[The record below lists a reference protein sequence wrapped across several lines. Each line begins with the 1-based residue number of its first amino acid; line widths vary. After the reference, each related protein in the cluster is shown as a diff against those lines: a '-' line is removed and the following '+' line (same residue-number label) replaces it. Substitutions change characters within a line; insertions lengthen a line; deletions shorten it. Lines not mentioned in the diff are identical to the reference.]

1 MKYLK
6 SCFVLALALVAC
18 TADYDTF
25 GESDYN
31 SLNDIEFSEQ
41 NGTVSVY
48 SDEHRI
54 KVSLKEPSGD
64 KSSWEFVTID
74 SVNMSHLA
82 SLYLVED
89 DVDEFPTDSA
99 AIDSLARKV
108 AYSKKKLEE
117 GDRIRIPESGVV
129 YVVVISESGEPSI
142 WMLEFSMPAVKS
154 SSSKNSSSSK
164 DSSSSKT
171 SGSSESPKSS
181 SSKDGSS
188 SSGKTESASSD
199 KSSSSSGGESASG
212 NPPVL
217 KSLEIAGVTAVLDST
232 EDGDG
237 YAYHF
242 HADSLDFRVDLTDL
256 EVTGMELSDGAKCD
270 IEIGESYDFS
280 GNRKVVLKGEGGQ
293 ERTYTVKA
301 GYQLPG
307 SDFNSW
313 KGNNMQPDSVW
324 DNANTILTTTEK
336 YSSGGVIGIR
346 METKELVGK
355 VASGSAY
362 TAVFNPNGVG
372 TLSMANAKTWPD
384 GNELIGFGKRFG
396 ARPEYVEFRF
406 SYEGK
411 GDSCD
416 LYVLL
421 ENRTGDNNV
430 SRKAADVNTLV
441 ASAWYRSTTG
451 DNTGRDNPDVVYVSD
466 KDADGMRTIRLKF
479 AYGAPLEGSPIE
491 NSSVFATSLQSS
503 QKAAIDNSLV
513 EGDGADA
520 VTHIRVV
527 MASSAAGNFYEGVSG
542 ALLVVDDMRL
552 IY

>member
-6 SCFVLALALVAC
+6 LCFALTIALAAC

-31 SLNDIEFSEQ
+31 SLNDIVFSEQ
-41 NGTVSVY
+41 SSSVSVY

-99 AIDSLARKV
+99 SIDSLAHKV
-108 AYSKKKLEE
+108 AYSKKELEE
-117 GDRIRIPESGVV
+117 GDRIRIPEDGVV
-129 YVVVISESGEPSI
+129 YVVVVSESGEPSI
-142 WMLEFSMPAVKS
+142 WMVEFSSPAVKP
-154 SSSKNSSSSK
+154 SSKS
-164 DSSSSKT
+164 SSSSKT

-181 SSKDGSS
+181 SDKATSS
-188 SSGKTESASSD
+188 SSGKTESASSE
-199 KSSSSSGGESASG
+199 KSSSSEGGEKSSSSGGEF
-212 NPPVL
+212 PIL
-217 KSLEIAGVTAVLDST
+217 KSIEIAGVAAVLDSV

-237 YAYHF
+237 YTYHF
-242 HADSLDFRVDLTDL
+242 HVDSLGFRVDLTDL
-256 EVTGMELSDGAKCD
+256 EVTDMELSDGAECD
-270 IEIGESYDFS
+270 IEVGERYDFS
-280 GNRKVVLKGEGGQ
+280 GNRKVTVKSGGS
-293 ERTYTVKA
+293 ERVYTVKA

-307 SDFNSW
+307 SDFDSW
-313 KGNNMQPDSVW
+313 KGDDMMPDSIW
-324 DNANTILTTTEK
+324 DNANTILTTTKK
-336 YSSGGVIGIR
+336 YSSGGVVGIR
-346 METKELVGK
+346 METNELLGK

-372 TLSMANAKTWPD
+372 TLSMASSNTWPD

-416 LYVLL
+416 LYILL

-441 ASAWYRSTTG
+441 ASTWYRSTTG

-466 KDADGMRTIRLKF
+466 KDANGMRTVRLKF

-491 NSSVFATSLQSS
+491 NSSVFATSLRSS
-503 QKAAIDNSLV
+503 QKTAIDNSLV
-513 EGDGADA
+513 EGDGSDA

-527 MASSAAGNFYEGVSG
+527 MASSAAGNFYEGVKG

>member
-6 SCFVLALALVAC
+6 SCFALALALVAC

-89 DVDEFPTDSA
+89 DIEEFPTDSA
-99 AIDSLARKV
+99 SIDSLAHKV
-108 AYSKKKLEE
+108 AYSKKELEE
-117 GDRIRIPESGVV
+117 GDRIRIPESGIV
-129 YVVVISESGEPSI
+129 YVIVMSESGEPSI
-142 WMLEFSMPAVKS
+142 WMVEFSAPAVKT
-154 SSSKNSSSSK
+154 SSSKA
-164 DSSSSKT
+164 SSSSKT

-181 SSKDGSS
+181 SDKATSS
-188 SSGKTESASSD
+188 SSGKTESASSE
-199 KSSSSSGGESASG
+199 KSSSSAGGEKSSASG
-212 NPPVL
+212 KPPVL
-217 KSLEIAGVTAVLDST
+217 KSLEIAGKAAVLDST

-242 HADSLDFRVDLTDL
+242 HVDSLGFRVDLTDL
-256 EVTGMELSDGAKCD
+256 EVTGLELSDGAECD
-270 IEIGESYDFS
+270 IEVGESYDFS

-313 KGNNMQPDSVW
+313 KGDNMMPDSVW

-346 METKELVGK
+346 METNVLLSK

-372 TLSMANAKTWPD
+372 TLSMANASTWPD

-416 LYVLL
+416 LYILL
-421 ENRTGDNNV
+421 ENRTGDDNV

-466 KDADGMRTIRLKF
+466 KDANGMRTVRLKF

-491 NSSVFATSLQSS
+491 NSSVFATSLRSS
-503 QKAAIDNSLV
+503 QKSAIDNSLV
-513 EGDGADA
+513 EGDGSDA

-527 MASSAAGNFYEGVSG
+527 MASSAAGNFYEGVKG